1 MHNVTVTI
9 EPNRM
14 GDYII
19 TAPTKF
25 VAQWRGKTYDNDES
39 LTNGAYIQQ
48 GFGTRQVEESVST
61 YARRQLHK
69 GYSVKVRIYDEIV
82 LAWFQCAS

>member
-14 GDYII
+14 GDYTIY
-19 TAPTKF
+19 APENFKRAWT
-25 VAQWRGKTYDNDES
+25 GKTYDNDES
-39 LTNGAYIQQ
+39 LNQGAYIQQ
-48 GFGTRQVEESVST
+48 GFGTSQVDEAVSA

-69 GYSVKVRIYDEIV
+69 GQAVKVRIYDEI
-82 LAWFQCAS
+82 AMGWFHCAF